1 MTVQD
6 LRDVLR
12 ERAESPSPANPYR
25 HDEVRSRIRRT
36 SLRRRVTAG
45 AGAVAV
51 IAAGIYLLPGTAT
64 APDRD
69 TTATATTAAQ
79 PAGLPESFTSAD
91 GTAYRRLATAMLKDG
106 EAKTS
111 VKVPVSGKP
120 LEVAAAC
127 DGDEGSPAPNVSV
140 DGRDDPQSS
149 FTPCEKG
156 MSLLP
161 LTRIQPGATGA
172 TVTFDTTV
180 YGSPGCDQE
189 KGGRCGPVVPQG
201 TSWRLAVYEW
211 TPPGRRVQPE
221 RGEVLP
227 ARLEGWK
234 LARSATGVS
243 DRDQS
248 FSLVVKS
255 ESGKIA
261 IEQLCAGDLAM
272 RAWFTYTMDVQGST
286 TTTTCAVWKTGP
298 FPMAMAEFQV
308 PKGKRVTIK
317 GRTGV
322 WGEST
327 NRPVR
332 WSVGVY
338 VK

>member
-1 MTVQD
+1 M
-6 LRDVLR
+6 
-12 ERAESPSPANPYR
+12 
-25 HDEVRSRIRRT
+25 
-36 SLRRRVTAG
+36 TAG
-45 AGAVAV
+45 VGAVAV
-51 IAAGIYLLPGTAT
+51 VAAGIYLIPGTAA

-69 TTATATTAAQ
+69 TTATAGQ
-79 PAGLPESFTSAD
+79 PGGLPESFTSPD
-91 GTAYRRLATAMLKDG
+91 GTEYRRVATAMLKDG

-127 DGDEGSPAPNVSV
+127 DGDDGGPAPNVSV
-140 DGRDDPQSS
+140 DGRDDPRSS

-161 LTRIQPGATGA
+161 LTRIQPGATEA

-180 YGSPGCDQE
+180 YGSPDCGQG
-189 KGGRCGPVVPQG
+189 KGRPCGPEK

-211 TPPGRRVQPE
+211 TPPGRRIQPE
-221 RGEVLP
+221 RGRALP

-243 DRDQS
+243 DRDQT

-261 IEQLCAGDLAM
+261 IEQLCAGDLGM
-272 RAWFTYTMDVQGST
+272 RAWFTYKIDFQESA

-308 PKGKRVTIK
+308 PKGKQVTIN

-332 WSVGVY
+332 WSVGAF